1 MSECEHKNIEFLGI
15 QKTLHSDKS
24 LYLFTCNACGSTIC
38 IDKRFI
44 ITLFL
49 AILEDHSLK

>member
-15 QKTLHSDKS
+15 QKTLDANKF
-24 LYLFTCNACGSTIC
+24 LYLFNCKTCGSTIA

-49 AILEDHSLK
+49 AILEDHS